1 MANETII
8 DFVMSRAELRAI
20 LDDLLEHRY
29 LLPGIFQP
37 RAYLRD
43 VEQIVAA
50 WRRQKSKI
58 NAIAMGV
65 SIYNDFHSEIVN
77 DALAGKDPHASAKTC
92 KSLEKWKVEIVKHF
106 PSDNEAIESICATL
120 GQYLEYANRKSQ
132 GF

>member
-8 DFVMSRAELRAI
+8 ELVMSRSDLRDVLNEL
-20 LDDLLEHRY
+20 LVHDY
-29 LLPGIFQP
+29 LLPSIFQP

-43 VEQIVAA
+43 VEKIKAA
-50 WRRQKSKI
+50 WRREKSKI

-65 SIYNDFHSEIVN
+65 SLYNDYYSEIVN

-92 KSLEKWKVEIVKHF
+92 KTLEKWNVEIVKHF
-106 PSDNEAIESICATL
+106 PSENEAIECICATL
-120 GQYLEYANRKSQ
+120 GQYLEYENRTSQ